1 MNKLDVATYL
11 QTIRDALSVCSLFSG
26 LSNQQLDEV
35 ARHGELID
43 YEHDEHIAGQGQK
56 GDGFFI
62 LIFGKT
68 IVQMV
73 SGRAQIAVELATLKP
88 GDFFGEMAT
97 LLGSERNANVITS
110 SPRCHVLR
118 FSGAQFKK
126 MLKNLPYFSVG
137 LVHSL
142 AQRLQQTSAQKTQ
155 PGAEAINVLDR
166 SVLRLL
172 PESFCV
178 RYRVLP
184 LSVSNS
190 EFEVGFVDEP
200 TGTVLEMVH
209 NFVPSLPQKVRRM
222 TQQQFDVL
230 LRGLVWPTSKPS
242 HPEALEQF
250 DLQHLLARCI
260 SEGASDLHLST
271 GRAPRW
277 RIDGDLIAI
286 GGHASLSKS
295 QLHEA
300 VAEIVPTSIRFDE
313 GAGHLDLDFAHEI
326 AAGERFRVNIYS
338 DMNGLAVAMRHI
350 PSRILSLS
358 QLGAPVVLKSV
369 CSKPKGLFLVTGPT
383 GSGKSTT
390 LAAMIDLINQEQPRH
405 IITLEDPIEYRHESA
420 KGLVNQREVGVHT
433 RSFSTALR
441 SALRE
446 DPDVVL
452 VGEMRDL
459 ETIALALEVAQT
471 GHLVF
476 ATLHT
481 TSAVG
486 TIERIVGMFES
497 EKQAQIRESLAD
509 VLLGVVSQTLLR
521 RIGGG
526 RIGAYEVMMSSPAI
540 ANLIREMKTVQ
551 ISSYLSAGRSQGN
564 QSLEEDLNNL
574 VARKLVTPE
583 EAKRK
588 SLSPEQILG

>member
-1 MNKLDVATYL
+1 MNKLDVTSYI
-11 QTIRDALSVCSLFSG
+11 QTIRDALNACSLFSG
-26 LSNQQLDEV
+26 LSTQQLDEV

-43 YEHDEHIAGQGQK
+43 YEYQEPIARQGQA

-62 LIFGKT
+62 LIFGRT
-68 IVQMV
+68 VVEMV

-97 LLGSERNANVITS
+97 LLGSERNANVITA

-118 FSGAQFKK
+118 FSGEQFKK

-142 AQRLQQTSAQKTQ
+142 AQRLQQTSAQKSQT
-155 PGAEAINVLDR
+155 GHEAIDIVDQ

-184 LSVSNS
+184 LNVT
-190 EFEVGFVDEP
+190 ETAFEVGFVDAP
-200 TGTVLEMVH
+200 TGTVLEMVN
-209 NFVPSLPQKVRRM
+209 NFVPSLRQKVRRI
-222 TQQQFDVL
+222 TQQQFDVV
-230 LRGLVWPTSKPS
+230 LRGSVWPRGRESNT
-242 HPEALEQF
+242 EAVTAF

-271 GRAPRW
+271 GRPPRW
-277 RIDGDLIAI
+277 RIDGDLNAI
-286 GGHASLSKS
+286 GGHAALSKS
-295 QLHEA
+295 QLHESLA
-300 VAEIVPTSIRFDE
+300 GIVPNSMAFDE
-313 GAGHLDLDFAHEI
+313 DTGHLDLDFAHEI
-326 AAGERFRVNIYS
+326 AAGERFRVNIYR

-358 QLGAPVVLKSV
+358 QLGAPAVLKSV

-433 RSFSTALR
+433 HSFSTALR

-486 TIERIVGMFES
+486 TIERIVGMFDS
-497 EKQAQIRESLAD
+497 EKQAQIRDSLAD

-551 ISSYLSAGRSQGN
+551 ITSYLSAGRSQGN
-564 QSLEEDLNNL
+564 QSLEDDLNSLVMKKL
-574 VARKLVTPE
+574 VAPE

-588 SLSPEQILG
+588 SLSPGQILG

>member
-1 MNKLDVATYL
+1 MVKLDVTTYL
-11 QTIRDALSVCSLFSG
+11 QTIRDALGRCSLFSG
-26 LSNQQLDEV
+26 LSNEQLDEV

-43 YEHDEHIAGQGQK
+43 YECEESIARQGHT

-62 LIFGKT
+62 IIFGQT

-73 SGRAQIAVELATLKP
+73 SGRTQISVELATLHP

-97 LLGSERNANVITS
+97 LLGSERNAHVITS

-126 MLKNLPYFSVG
+126 MLRNLPFFSVG

-142 AQRLQQTSAQKTQ
+142 AQRLQQTSVQKTQ
-155 PGAEAINVLDR
+155 SGSNSIQ
-166 SVLRLL
+166 SVEPSALRLL
-172 PESFCV
+172 PESFCM
-178 RYRVLP
+178 RHRVLP
-184 LSVSNS
+184 IRATDTD
-190 EFEVGFVDEP
+190 FEVGFVDEP
-200 TGTVLEMVH
+200 TGAVLEKVQA
-209 NFVPSLPQKVRRM
+209 FVPSLRQKVLRI
-222 TQQQFDVL
+222 TQQDFDNL
-230 LRGLVWPTSKPS
+230 LRDLVWPTAVTLD
-242 HPEALEQF
+242 PESLIQF

-271 GRAPRW
+271 NRPPRW

-286 GGHASLSKS
+286 SAHASLSKT
-295 QLHEA
+295 QLESA
-300 VAEIVPTSIRFDE
+300 VADIVPSSIQFDE
-313 GAGHLDLDFAHEI
+313 RDGQFDLDFAYEI

-350 PSRILSLS
+350 PSRILSLT
-358 QLGAPVVLKSV
+358 QLGAPEVLKSV

-420 KGLVNQREVGVHT
+420 RGLVNQREVGVHT
-433 RSFSTALR
+433 RSFTTALR

-459 ETIALALEVAQT
+459 ETVALALEVAQT

-497 EKQAQIRESLAD
+497 EKQAQIRDTLAD

-521 RIGGG
+521 RVGGG
-526 RIGAYEVMMSSPAI
+526 RVGAYEVMMSSSAI
-540 ANLIREMKTVQ
+540 SNLIREMKTVQ
-551 ISSYLSAGRSQGN
+551 ITSYLSAGRAHGN
-564 QSLEEDLNNL
+564 QSLDEDLNQL
-574 VARKLVTPE
+574 VARRLVTVE
-583 EAKRK
+583 EARRK
-588 SLSPEQILG
+588 SLSPEKILG